1 MTKFNKYEPQ
11 PRDLWRSTDPN
22 IFPPLEP
29 YVAGKTYF
37 EPCYGAGDLEAGL
50 SNFAVCHWASDIE
63 PQTPYATKRDALD
76 LTAEDVKHCEY
87 GITNPPFQWAM
98 LRPLLE
104 YLPTLK
110 PTWLLLPSDSMHN
123 KQMAPFMNKCSLIV
137 SVGRLYFHKQ
147 GEDIN
152 SVKYSRGT
160 ANHCWYLFHDNPQV
174 TQFVGWT
181 PK

>member
-11 PRDLWRSTDPN
+11 PRDLFRSTDPN
-22 IFPPLEP
+22 IFPPLIP
-29 YVAGKTYF
+29 YIRGKTYA
-37 EPCYGAGDLEAGL
+37 EPCYGYGDLEDGL
-50 SNFAVCHWASDIE
+50 MDAAKCGWRSDLLPQFSSAV
-63 PQTPYATKRDALD
+63 QRDALD
-76 LTAEDVKHCEY
+76 LTKEDLKDCD
-87 GITNPPFQWAM
+87 IISTNPPFQWAM
-98 LRPLLE
+98 LKPLLE